1 MPKRKNKP
9 VVNEDEIRQAL
20 ALADYIGMKFA
31 ELSPEMAGVIL
42 ARLLARYVCYWP
54 KEHRDTVFD
63 AFADTVHKLMND
75 LGKNI
80 DVYGRR
86 TDN

>member
-1 MPKRKNKP
+1 MPKRKHKP
-9 VVNEDEIRQAL
+9 VSEDEIRQAL

-31 ELSPEMAGVIL
+31 DITPEMAGVVL

-54 KEHRDTVFD
+54 KAQRDTVFD
-63 AFADTVHKLMND
+63 AFADTVRKLMND
-75 LGKNI
+75 LGKNV
-80 DVYGRR
+80 DAYGNR